1 MANSYVEYSTGGSNI
16 NELQQAV
23 FSYSLIDVLNANDI
37 KALAIKS
44 DGSKQQF
51 TISSRDATA
60 KTVTLSQV
68 PSTISSISKVRIYRQ
83 TTSDALVDFVDGARL
98 TESDLDTAYKQGL
111 FVAQEVQEDAA
122 AVGTTSTNN
131 LTLQGTTSVTN
142 LTASGTV
149 TANGTTNVN
158 NLTATGTVVIPSGT
172 VATHFYR
179 EGTWTVGVENGT
191 ISSTSSLVTF
201 TKIGRLVHFTG
212 HANNFSDTTTASQL
226 KLTGLPYAPAIGMV
240 AGTAMWRNVDADSRY
255 GNCFVSTSSK
265 IEFYGDSQNDGYLPL
280 YYSYLDGTSSE
291 VFFSGTYITS

>member
-1 MANSYVEYSTGGSNI
+1 MANSYVEYTTGGSNI

-122 AVGTTSTNN
+122 VVGTTSTNN

-142 LTASGTV
+142 LTASGIV
-149 TANGTTNVN
+149 Q
-158 NLTATGTVVIPSGT
+158 IPSNGD
-172 VATHFYR
+172 ANHFYR
-179 EGTWTVGVENGT
+179 EGTFTATLSGT
-191 ISSTSSLVTF
+191 AGTAGSVAGNTSSFQFV
-201 TKIGRLVHFTG
+201 KIGNMCFINGSFTVTNAG
-212 HANNFSDTTTASQL
+212 SYSASLQ
-226 KLTGLPYAPAIGMV
+226 LTGLPY
-240 AGTAMWRNVDADSRY
+240 TAKNTGVSGFGIVLNRFSLNGSNTTGNTSASVNSNTTTMSFNYSASGNNVPW
-255 GNCFVSTSSK
+255 TS
-265 IEFYGDSQNDGYLPL
+265 
-280 YYSYLDGTSSE
+280 LDLNT
-291 VFFSGTYITS
+291 VFALGGWYQIA